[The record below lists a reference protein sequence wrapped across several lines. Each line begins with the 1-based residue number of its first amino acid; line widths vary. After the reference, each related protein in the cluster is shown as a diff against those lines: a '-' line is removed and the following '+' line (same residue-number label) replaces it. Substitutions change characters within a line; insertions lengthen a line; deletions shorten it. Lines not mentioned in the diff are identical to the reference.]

1 MTMKRS
7 FLTGLAL
14 GALLLAGIASTW
26 MPNSAVVTGQIE
38 AGIGRHSS
46 NYIGFLTVT
55 GLVNTVAGTAT
66 NMNTSAGRVN
76 VVTGGTAYYI
86 TNSLVTA
93 NSIVLITPHTQENS
107 ISFWVAELSSGLITL
122 KPTSGTSERTIDV
135 SFLVVQP

>member
-1 MTMKRS
+1 MNTKRP
-7 FLTGLAL
+7 FLIGLAL
-14 GALLLAGIASTW
+14 GALLLAGVASTW

-66 NMNTSAGRVN
+66 NMNTSAGRVR
-76 VVTGGTAYYI
+76 VLGGGVYYV

-93 NSIVLITPHTQENS
+93 SSIVLITPHSTDAS
-107 ISFWVAELSSGLITL
+107 ATYWVAQPSTGLITIANNTGANEL
-122 KPTSGTSERTIDV
+122 PIDI